1 MTAELAASVSLQN
14 GLHFVGSVAG
24 GHRIDLDSLSGAGR
38 GGSPM
43 ELVLMSLAGC
53 SGMDV
58 VSLLR
63 KQRQP
68 VEGLDVHVHGQRAD
82 THPAVF
88 TTVQIEYVVHGC
100 EIDPAAVER
109 AIDLSRERYCPIW
122 AMLGQTVEIM
132 PSYRVVSGELELAPL
147 D

>member
-1 MTAELAASVSLQN
+1 MTAELAASVSLQS

-24 GHRIDLDSLSGAGR
+24 GHQIDLDSLSGAGR
-38 GGSPM
+38 GASPM

-58 VSLLR
+58 VSILR
-63 KQRQP
+63 KQRQS
-68 VEGLDVHVHGQRAD
+68 VECLDVHVRGQRAD

-88 TTVQIEYVVHGC
+88 TSIQIEYVVHGC

-109 AIDLSRERYCPIW
+109 AIDLSRERYCPVW
-122 AMLGQTVEIM
+122 AMLGQTVEIL